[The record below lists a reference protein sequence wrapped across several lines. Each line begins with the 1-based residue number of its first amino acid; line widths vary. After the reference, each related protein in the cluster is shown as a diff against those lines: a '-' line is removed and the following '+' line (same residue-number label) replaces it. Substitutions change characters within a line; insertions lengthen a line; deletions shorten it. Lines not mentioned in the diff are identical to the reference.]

1 MKTMIS
7 GIKHSSLYSVGLL
20 LSFTFLCSCAGY
32 KLGNIPSAEME
43 GVKTIYVPVVKN
55 DSYEPGLQV
64 LTTNSVIRKLE
75 TDGTYLSSRLTK
87 ADATLEIMI
96 TDVSRTPKR
105 LQRDN
110 TIVTQ
115 EYTVTITAKFTL
127 TNHNTGKKVLNGAV
141 ASGTTDFFLFN
152 DVQEGERQ
160 ALPLAVDKL
169 AYEIVKQVTEGW

>member
-1 MKTMIS
+1 MMNLIFR
-7 GIKHSSLYSVGLL
+7 LL
-20 LSFTFLCSCAGY
+20 RTSAVFLLPLVFLGACAGY
-32 KLGNIPSAEME
+32 KLGNIPSTQME

-55 DSYEPGLQV
+55 SSYEPGLQV
-64 LTTNSVIRKLE
+64 QTTNAVIRKLE

-87 ADATLEIMI
+87 ADATLEVVI

-110 TIVTQ
+110 TIATQ
-115 EYTVTITAKFTL
+115 EYTVTVEAKFTL
-127 TNHNTGKKVLNGAV
+127 TNHTTGKKVLDGV
-141 ASGTTDFFLFN
+141 TASGTTDFFLFN

-160 ALPLAVDKL
+160 ALPLALDKL

>member
-1 MKTMIS
+1 MMNLIS
-7 GIKHSSLYSVGLL
+7 RPTRPCL
-20 LSFTFLCSCAGY
+20 FAFLILPLVLMSGCAGY

-64 LTTNSVIRKLE
+64 QTTNAVIRKLE
-75 TDGTYLSSRLTK
+75 TDGTYLSSRMTK
-87 ADATLEIMI
+87 ADATLEVMI

-110 TIVTQ
+110 TIATQ
-115 EYTVTITAKFTL
+115 EYTVTVEAKFTL
-127 TNHNTGKKVLNGAV
+127 TNHVTGKKVLSDVMVRGE
-141 ASGTTDFFLFN
+141 TDFFLFN

-160 ALPLAVDKL
+160 ALPLALDKL